1 MNKNKNNPDTEHILQ
16 LVAKFE
22 PQSVREMSVEEYEA
36 EFDTKFPVPVP
47 TPKPARPKIVDP
59 WIRIAEEILE
69 RDFCEEPIDRSTM
82 DSWVIG
88 LRAKIDPTS
97 KAALTKLKRTK
108 PVAWGEKDKAVGK
121 LLPRRKRNQ

>member
-88 LRAKIDPTS
+88 LRAKIDPAS